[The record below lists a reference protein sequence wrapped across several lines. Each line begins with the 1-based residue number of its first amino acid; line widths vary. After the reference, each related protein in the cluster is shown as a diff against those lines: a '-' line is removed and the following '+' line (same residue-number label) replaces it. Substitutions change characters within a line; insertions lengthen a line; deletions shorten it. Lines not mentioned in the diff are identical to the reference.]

1 MGRLL
6 EKSGLCH
13 SSELT
18 LRSPQLIP
26 LDSLDREGVS
36 GACWAGSF
44 FIWHMAHCGEP
55 AKKEQKAL
63 PGIQGSHARGTG
75 WTLLCCQ
82 LTPDVIKPY
91 SLAGDQA
98 VPKLPACASSLM
110 LDGTASPLHFLL
122 FLSLY
127 PSLCLPLLLTVS
139 IPSFLFLLLPAL
151 F

>member
-1 MGRLL
+1 M
-6 EKSGLCH
+6 SGLCH

-26 LDSLDREGVS
+26 LDSLDREGIS

-44 FIWHMAHCGEP
+44 LIWHMAHCGEP
-55 AKKEQKAL
+55 AKKGAEGT
-63 PGIQGSHARGTG
+63 PGIQGSNARGTG
-75 WTLLCCQ
+75 WTLLWYQ

-91 SLAGDQA
+91 SLAGDHPPA
-98 VPKLPACASSLM
+98 VPRLPACASSLM
-110 LDGTASPLHFLL
+110 LDGTASPLHFLI
-122 FLSLY
+122 FLPLS
-127 PSLCLPLLLTVS
+127 PSLCLPLLLTLS